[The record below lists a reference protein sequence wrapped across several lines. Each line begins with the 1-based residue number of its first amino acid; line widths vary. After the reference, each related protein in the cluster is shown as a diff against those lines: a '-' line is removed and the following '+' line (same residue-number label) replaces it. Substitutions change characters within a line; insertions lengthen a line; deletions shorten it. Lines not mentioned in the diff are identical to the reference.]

1 MPGAVF
7 GDFLAAARAH
17 LEATVAVR
25 ENEDTWPPAIA
36 QELSRLVAVMTRYCD
51 DLAPYDQLEASS
63 RDDLHPWERAAIDA
77 GAALRIVAGCLRRA
91 AVEPVG
97 LLVSGTAS
105 QRERHLEAAATEL
118 AAGRDLLHTHFAIDP
133 DGLTLE
139 RSEWASAVTSVP
151 VTRALANE
159 VGQWS
164 LRLAPFTASLAD
176 SAAAD
181 ARPDGPGQT
190 RPVSVRTEFA
200 TASQWL
206 QAAGAAVHLALR
218 SDPVRPADAELLC
231 AIPAA
236 MVPRRPAS
244 AGESVAELCD
254 GITISASRLR
264 GAMRDSQ
271 DRARWSP
278 SATSGGWQ
286 WMAQAAAVTSHLSEL
301 ALEALATRAGQ
312 LPGPPAS
319 EAQLRDAADL
329 MVAMRAAWHQVD
341 RMWDVMIT
349 ESRMLPTQAMT
360 DASDLVLR
368 MGRLVRDDPHW
379 TPAHSRRAP
388 LRNPA
393 ALAPGTNAVTTVI
406 AAIHQSVDALARLA
420 KADMDAV
427 GAAGQAGR
435 LYVPTR
441 SLPEEHDVP
450 RPFAT
455 APDSR
460 CQVLH
465 VAYRAALDASVQAAR
480 ALDELSIAAAAPSKA
495 LALARAAAPAQSSRR
510 GSQPRPDD
518 GIPGEPPLSNTP
530 FTHSRAAT
538 GRPGPVEEAIRAR
551 RVADPVILLR
561 AAAIDNAARQ
571 LIIQAEN
578 ATSASNSLDTPTNI
592 RRPASSAAQLA
603 AQSFP
608 YDLTARPTAGQPPSP
623 ARRATSSSSHV
634 PAKGPL
640 TVIISLAWHGARA
653 ALMKPTAMEQACRC

>member
-7 GDFLAAARAH
+7 GDFLAAAREH

-25 ENEDTWPPAIA
+25 ENEVTWPSAIA
-36 QELSRLVAVMTRYCD
+36 QELSRLVAVMSRYCD
-51 DLAPYDQLEASS
+51 DLAPCDQVEASG

-77 GAALRIVAGCLRRA
+77 GAALRIAAGCLRRA

-97 LLVSGTAS
+97 DLVSGTAP
-105 QRERHLEAAATEL
+105 QRARHLEAAATEL
-118 AAGRDLLHTHFAIDP
+118 AAGRDLLQTHLATDP

-139 RSEWASAVTSVP
+139 RSEWAYAVTSVP

-164 LRLAPFTASLAD
+164 LRLAPFTAWLAD
-176 SAAAD
+176 SAAAY

-190 RPVSVRTEFA
+190 LPVSVRTEFA

-206 QAAGAAVHLALR
+206 QAAGAAVHLALY

-236 MVPRRPAS
+236 MVPQRQRPSS

-264 GAMRDSQ
+264 GAMRDSK

-278 SATSGGWQ
+278 SLTSGGWQ

-301 ALEALATRAGQ
+301 ALGALATRAGQ
-312 LPGPPAS
+312 LPGPPVS
-319 EAQLRDAADL
+319 EAQLRDVADF
-329 MVAMRAAWHQVD
+329 MVGMRAAWHQVD

-368 MGRLVRDDPHW
+368 MGRLVWDDPHW

-393 ALAPGTNAVTTVI
+393 ALAPGTDAVTTVI
-406 AAIHQSVDALARLA
+406 AAVHQSVDALARLA

-441 SLPEEHDVP
+441 SLPEEYDVP

-455 APDSR
+455 APVSR
-460 CQVLH
+460 CRVLH
-465 VAYRAALDASVQAAR
+465 EAYRVALDASVQAAR

-495 LALARAAAPAQSSRR
+495 LALARAAASAQSSRR

-518 GIPGEPPLSNTP
+518 GIPGDPPLSDTP

-551 RVADPVILLR
+551 HMSDPVILLR

-578 ATSASNSLDTPTNI
+578 TTSASSSPDTPTNI

-608 YDLTARPTAGQPPSP
+608 YDLTARPAAGQPPSP
-623 ARRATSSSSHV
+623 ARRATSSSSRV
-634 PAKGPL
+634 PR
-640 TVIISLAWHGARA
+640 RA
-653 ALMKPTAMEQACRC
+653 P